1 MYVFS
6 SYYYYCCVSS
16 RLALGRGSARPRKNV
31 AKIAPR
37 FYQADYTVA
46 LNDRAKRIRAPPVHG
61 ASFTSPAM
69 ASKVV
74 EPTTINPVAPS
85 ATNEGLPSVADPST
99 DGAELGVSAAAPSS
113 SSEIQGR
120 PPLSDFDS
128 LQRGIKVYKWF
139 RGPPVGRHI
148 RQLKIS
154 ADYTSLVWQ
163 SKGQERAL
171 KLSEVEKLTKGLSS
185 FSKDVKKAS
194 ELDMSF
200 TVHTTTSKDL
210 EVTAVKS
217 QDFNILF
224 NVIQFLILNPKEA
237 FNLNNGGR
245 KNLTGP
251 FDVFTWGFGGFGQLA
266 QGDVRDRS
274 TPTRIGGLSLS
285 VSKGIKQIACGLEH
299 VVMLA
304 ESTNKNNEIV
314 QTVYGFGNNGSMRLT
329 GKANALAIVDTH
341 QDTIGNGSFNPN
353 YQQPLEATYLA
364 CGDYHTL
371 ALVNDGN
378 HKDAS
383 VYAWGSN
390 MFGQLGMGDDNVFDQ
405 GDPKNAMGLL
415 ATSSLCLLEECFLA
429 PSPRTGPCTHG
440 VATPKG
446 SWATGTEKIDQSL
459 LK

>member
-1 MYVFS
+1 MVPWS
-6 SYYYYCCVSS
+6 TCWASYSTAENIGG
-16 RLALGRGSARPRKNV
+16 LHLFGM
-31 AKIAPR
+31 AKQR
-37 FYQADYTVA
+37 T
-46 LNDRAKRIRAPPVHG
+46 RASI
-61 ASFTSPAM
+61 
-69 ASKVV
+69 
-74 EPTTINPVAPS
+74 
-85 ATNEGLPSVADPST
+85 
-99 DGAELGVSAAAPSS
+99 
-113 SSEIQGR
+113 
-120 PPLSDFDS
+120 
-128 LQRGIKVYKWF
+128 
-139 RGPPVGRHI
+139 
-148 RQLKIS
+148 
-154 ADYTSLVWQ
+154 
-163 SKGQERAL
+163 
-171 KLSEVEKLTKGLSS
+171 EVERGRKTGQGLSS

-266 QGDVRDRS
+266 QGDVCDRS

-378 HKDAS
+378 QKDAS

-390 MFGQLGMGDDNVFDQ
+390 MFGQLGMGDDNTFDQ
-405 GDPKNAMGLL
+405 GDPKKCDGIVGNVILVSAGGMFSCAVTEDGSLYTWGCNSEGQLGHGDRKDRSKPTKVGILESEPVFDVACGDEFMCVLAGDNGNIYTWGNNACGQLGHGDLDSRLVPTRVQHINPVRSIAAGSAHMCAL
-415 ATSSLCLLEECFLA
+415 ALGESGGEVLR
-429 PSPRTGPCTHG
+429 PG
-440 VATPKG
+440 VQGEKG
-446 SWATGTEKIDQSL
+446 SLAMARLPMCCFRSL
-459 LK
+459 SSAII

>member
-1 MYVFS
+1 MLALVTDWHLNMDWRVCGRAPSAERSEYPLKPFI
-6 SYYYYCCVSS
+6 SS
-16 RLALGRGSARPRKNV
+16 RS
-31 AKIAPR
+31 
-37 FYQADYTVA
+37 Y
-46 LNDRAKRIRAPPVHG
+46 DRAKRTRAPPVHG

-69 ASKVV
+69 ASKEV
-74 EPTTINPVAPS
+74 EPTSINPVAPS
-85 ATNEGLPSVADPST
+85 ATSESLPSVADPST
-99 DGAELGVSAAAPSS
+99 GGAELGVSAAAP

-171 KLSEVEKLTKGLSS
+171 KLSEVEKLAKGLSS

-237 FNLNNGGR
+237 FNLNSGGR

-251 FDVFTWGFGGFGQLA
+251 FDVFTWGFGVLA
-266 QGDVRDRS
+266 S
-274 TPTRIGGLSLS
+274 
-285 VSKGIKQIACGLEH
+285 
-299 VVMLA
+299 
-304 ESTNKNNEIV
+304 
-314 QTVYGFGNNGSMRLT
+314 
-329 GKANALAIVDTH
+329 
-341 QDTIGNGSFNPN
+341 
-353 YQQPLEATYLA
+353 
-364 CGDYHTL
+364 
-371 ALVNDGN
+371 
-378 HKDAS
+378 
-383 VYAWGSN
+383 
-390 MFGQLGMGDDNVFDQ
+390 
-405 GDPKNAMGLL
+405 
-415 ATSSLCLLEECFLA
+415 
-429 PSPRTGPCTHG
+429 SPR
-440 VATPKG
+440 
-446 SWATGTEKIDQSL
+446 
-459 LK
+459 

>member
-1 MYVFS
+1 ML
-6 SYYYYCCVSS
+6 CVSVVS
-16 RLALGRGSARPRKNV
+16 SCCGIVVSHGWHLDVDRLAPGRTWRRSHPV
-31 AKIAPR
+31 
-37 FYQADYTVA
+37 YQADYTVA
-46 LNDRAKRIRAPPVHG
+46 LNDRAKRIRALPVHG
-61 ASFTSPAM
+61 ASFPPM
-69 ASKVV
+69 ASKEV
-74 EPTTINPVAPS
+74 EPTSINPSRRPRPARACPRWQ
-85 ATNEGLPSVADPST
+85 TPTG
-99 DGAELGVSAAAPSS
+99 GAELGPAAAP

-251 FDVFTWGFGGFGQLA
+251 FDVFTWGFGGLA
-266 QGDVRDRS
+266 SLLRVMCATAVPRPASAACPCRS
-274 TPTRIGGLSLS
+274 RKGSSKSLVALSTLLCLPRAPTRTTRS
-285 VSKGIKQIACGLEH
+285 SKLC
-299 VVMLA
+299 
-304 ESTNKNNEIV
+304 
-314 QTVYGFGNNGSMRLT
+314 TV
-329 GKANALAIVDTH
+329 
-341 QDTIGNGSFNPN
+341 
-353 YQQPLEATYLA
+353 
-364 CGDYHTL
+364 
-371 ALVNDGN
+371 
-378 HKDAS
+378 
-383 VYAWGSN
+383 
-390 MFGQLGMGDDNVFDQ
+390 
-405 GDPKNAMGLL
+405 L
-415 ATSSLCLLEECFLA
+415 ATTVRC
-429 PSPRTGPCTHG
+429 
-440 VATPKG
+440 V
-446 SWATGTEKIDQSL
+446 
-459 LK
+459 

>member
-1 MYVFS
+1 M
-6 SYYYYCCVSS
+6 
-16 RLALGRGSARPRKNV
+16 
-31 AKIAPR
+31 
-37 FYQADYTVA
+37 
-46 LNDRAKRIRAPPVHG
+46 
-61 ASFTSPAM
+61 AS
-69 ASKVV
+69 SKVV
-74 EPTTINPVAPS
+74 EPTSINPVAPS

-99 DGAELGVSAAAPSS
+99 GSAELGVSAAAP

-171 KLSEVEKLTKGLSS
+171 VERGRKTDKGLSS

-237 FNLNNGGR
+237 FNLNNGR

-251 FDVFTWGFGGFGQLA
+251 FDVFTWGFGGLA
-266 QGDVRDRS
+266 SLLRVMCATAVPRPASAACPCLSRKDQANRQALS
-274 TPTRIGGLSLS
+274 TLLCLPRAPTRTTRS
-285 VSKGIKQIACGLEH
+285 SKPC
-299 VVMLA
+299 
-304 ESTNKNNEIV
+304 
-314 QTVYGFGNNGSMRLT
+314 TV
-329 GKANALAIVDTH
+329 
-341 QDTIGNGSFNPN
+341 
-353 YQQPLEATYLA
+353 
-364 CGDYHTL
+364 
-371 ALVNDGN
+371 
-378 HKDAS
+378 
-383 VYAWGSN
+383 
-390 MFGQLGMGDDNVFDQ
+390 
-405 GDPKNAMGLL
+405 L
-415 ATSSLCLLEECFLA
+415 ATTVRC
-429 PSPRTGPCTHG
+429 
-440 VATPKG
+440 V
-446 SWATGTEKIDQSL
+446 
-459 LK
+459 